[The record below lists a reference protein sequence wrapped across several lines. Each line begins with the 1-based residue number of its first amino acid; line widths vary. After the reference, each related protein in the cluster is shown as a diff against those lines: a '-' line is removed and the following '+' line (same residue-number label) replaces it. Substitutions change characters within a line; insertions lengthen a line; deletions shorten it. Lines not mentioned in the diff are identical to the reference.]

1 MSESTAQISQKLETV
16 FERIHQERMQGIP
29 LLNTELKVEA
39 VGFQSWQGRTVGVLI
54 TPWLMSLVLLAG
66 EDDDWSGL
74 ELGEK
79 QLFEFPA
86 QPHEFTVN
94 EFEGF
99 GICQTVALHSPMSKF
114 PSHTSAVETARAF
127 MENLMEECEREEV
140 SVDKERMERYL
151 NGEDMAQIY
160 EDERRIQAE
169 QEEADEIKPRA
180 ISRRDLL
187 RGAFAQQK

>member
-1 MSESTAQISQKLETV
+1 MTESLVEISRTLEAV

-29 LLNTELKVEA
+29 LLNPELKVET

-66 EDDDWSGL
+66 EEDDWSGL
-74 ELGEK
+74 ELGQK
-79 QLFEFPA
+79 QLFDFPS

-127 MENLMEECEREEV
+127 MESLMEECEREEV
-140 SVDKERMERYL
+140 AVDKARMERYL

-160 EDERRIQAE
+160 EDEKQKEIEQQQAAE
-169 QEEADEIKPRA
+169 LQPQVL
-180 ISRRDLL
+180 SRRDLL
-187 RGAFAQQK
+187 RGVFSKQG